1 MLLTSH
7 FTAWTG
13 YRLTIHVCLSSTG
26 DPVGVWHHKP
36 LVVWWDRPLDQ
47 GDWWGKIKLLLMITG
62 SVISNVLIVLWAIRL
77 RLIDRCFTARMC
89 ILCTFVY
96 IHQRIRFSITA
107 SWTQTHSIQCHCDFP
122 SSPCSCCCVW
132 YPERMSSLTTAPFL
146 LGYSVTVSFFLPC
159 LRMVCSCVYL
169 SGYVWI
175 SVLSECVFVA
185 LLKISSHKELQ
196 KAQTAHMV
204 ERGSVLY

>member
-1 MLLTSH
+1 M
-7 FTAWTG
+7 W
-13 YRLTIHVCLSSTG
+13 
-26 DPVGVWHHKP
+26 
-36 LVVWWDRPLDQ
+36 
-47 GDWWGKIKLLLMITG
+47 
-62 SVISNVLIVLWAIRL
+62 ISNVLIVLWAIRL

-96 IHQRIRFSITA
+96 IHQEYGSVLQQVEPRLIAYSVTVTFL
-107 SWTQTHSIQCHCDFP
+107 